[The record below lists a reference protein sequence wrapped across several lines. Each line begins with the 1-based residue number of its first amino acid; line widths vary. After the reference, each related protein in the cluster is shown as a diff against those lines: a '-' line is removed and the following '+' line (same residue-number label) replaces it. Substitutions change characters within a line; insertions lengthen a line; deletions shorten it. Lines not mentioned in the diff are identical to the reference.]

1 MFARQLVIASLL
13 WAAQASANLLT
24 TEGLVSMRA
33 IFIAALAALL
43 LVAIPLEANAVVSA
57 QGAFTGP
64 AARVR
69 AAVSSPIGPSPRP
82 ATTTLAFASADN
94 AISTCAEGRARRRQ
108 RGY

>member
-24 TEGLVSMRA
+24 TEGLVSMRQ
-33 IFIAALAALL
+33 FSSLRWQRFCLWRF
-43 LVAIPLEANAVVSA
+43 PSKRTPSSA

-69 AAVSSPIGPSPRP
+69 AALSSPIGPSQRP
-82 ATTTLAFASADN
+82 ATIALAFASADKP
-94 AISTCAEGRARRRQ
+94 IPTCAEGRARRRQ